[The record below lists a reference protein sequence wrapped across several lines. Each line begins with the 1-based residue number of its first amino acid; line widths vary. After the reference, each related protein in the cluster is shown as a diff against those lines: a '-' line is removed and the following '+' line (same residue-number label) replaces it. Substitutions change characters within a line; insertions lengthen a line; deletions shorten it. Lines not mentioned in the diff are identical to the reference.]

1 LPWLV
6 EPTGAT
12 NYYTQRK
19 QYWDDFRSGRQPIFA
34 KGVRFEYVENDG
46 SREWRELQAR
56 AREGSVYSKQRIL

>member
-1 LPWLV
+1 MPWLV

-12 NYYTQRK
+12 NYYAHRK

-56 AREGSVYSKQRIL
+56 AREGSVHSKERIL